1 MCLNRFYLAQGVKLY
16 SHETWRI
23 LFDRSEGYAGAG
35 IESIAMNAGAVC
47 RYYVKMADADN
58 HVVREAACQA
68 VAELANKVGRNKEY
82 SDYLAPYVITL
93 LQVSTSLNNMLLLI
107 FLMDYRLRR
116 TIADINIPPF
126 LLLHCR
132 LS

>member
-1 MCLNRFYLAQGVKLY
+1 
-16 SHETWRI
+16 
-23 LFDRSEGYAGAG
+23 
-35 IESIAMNAGAVC
+35 VC

-68 VAELANKVGRNKEY
+68 VAELANKVGRSKEY

-93 LQVSTSLNNMLLLI
+93 LQVSTSFNHHLLLI
-107 FLMDYRLRR
+107 FLMDYRLHR

-126 LLLHCR
+126 LLLHRR